1 MLLRGQN
8 LLGYKHYADDV
19 VEKFVELSIKN
30 GVSIIRVFD
39 ALNDI
44 RNLKSAIDACIKYGG
59 HCQIALSYTTSPVH
73 TIEYYVELAKEVEKL
88 GGQSLCIKDM
98 AGVLLP
104 DAAYELVSEL
114 KAKGVTPCL
123 AVILVGENPASVSY
137 VTGKQKALAE
147 VGMMDRSVHLPETT
161 TEEDL
166 LKLIDELNNDNSV
179 HGILVQLPLPKH
191 INEEKVLLAI
201 NPEKDVDGFHPMNVG
216 NLVIG
221 KKAFLPCTPHG
232 IIVLL
237 EKMGIETSGK
247 HAVVI
252 GRSNIVGK
260 PVALLLTRR
269 ECNATVT
276 ICHTGTKNLAEITK
290 QADILIAAVGKPQ
303 TVTADMVKPGA
314 AVIDVGVNRIPDE
327 TKKSGFRLVGD
338 VDFEAVKEIASY
350 ITPVPGGVGPMTI
363 AMLMFIT
370 LESAENTI

>member
-1 MLLRGQN
+1 MAATIIDGFEIARQVREEV
-8 LLGYKHYADDV
+8 A
-19 VEKFVELSIKN
+19 IKT
-30 GVSIIRVFD
+30 
-39 ALNDI
+39 A
-44 RNLKSAIDACIKYGG
+44 
-59 HCQIALSYTTSPVH
+59 
-73 TIEYYVELAKEVEKL
+73 
-88 GGQSLCIKDM
+88 
-98 AGVLLP
+98 
-104 DAAYELVSEL
+104 EL
-114 KAKGVTPCL
+114 KTKGINPCL

-147 VGMMDRSVHLPETT
+147 VGMLDKSIKLPEST
-161 TEEDL
+161 TEEEL
-166 LKLIDELNNDNSV
+166 LNLIDELNKDDSV

-191 INEEKVLLAI
+191 INEQKVILAI
-201 NPEKDVDGFHPMNVG
+201 SPDKDVDGFHPVSVG

-221 KKAFLPCTPHG
+221 NKSYLPCTPHG

-237 EKMGIETSGK
+237 KKMGIETDGK
-247 HAVVI
+247 NAVVI

-269 ECNATVT
+269 DCNATVT

-338 VDFEAVKEIASY
+338 VDFEAVKEIASF
-350 ITPVPGGVGPMTI
+350 ITPVPRGVGPMTI
-363 AMLMFIT
+363 AMLMQNT
-370 LESAENTI
+370 LEAAMEKLEK